1 MVLWVGLG
9 ILVVSTLT
17 TLSVS
22 EEAPLDLTKQDTHG
36 GRRGDAEGGLKMEAA
51 RLSGMCTGPAHVP
64 GAVLV

>member
-22 EEAPLDLTKQDTHG
+22 EDTPADLDWAKEAPG
-36 GRRGDAEGGLKMEAA
+36 GRLAEAKGAMKVEVAQLPGKWLPGT
-51 RLSGMCTGPAHVP
+51 RLP
-64 GAVLV
+64 GTP